1 VGTRANAL
9 PANLQSAPLAHR
21 FLCWT
26 LISCGGI
33 SPFLESARERFLA
46 VPGLD

>member
-9 PANLQSAPLAHR
+9 PANLQSARIALR

-26 LISCGGI
+26 LISCARI
-33 SPFLESARERFLA
+33 SPFLESTQERFLA